1 MTFLSEQL
9 YILHLMGAEISGILN
24 LCSISPT
31 FHNGSHNQSH
41 WYPSFHLLESHHH
54 FKNSA
59 LLQSPLHPPPMY
71 WSHGKAWVNTIV
83 AKLRAF
89 HSHCLQE
96 NCCLA
101 FLELW
106 KHFATKYH
114 HLCLSPVIP
123 VYRNSYLIL
132 LLFFNLVTYQ
142 YNTVQYNT
150 NLLSIQ
156 QLHCLL
162 KCELGHINLLLGNE
176 NNQ

>member
-1 MTFLSEQL
+1 MTS

-41 WYPSFHLLESHHH
+41 WYPSFHLLEPHHH

-59 LLQSPLHPPPMY
+59 LLQSPLCPPPMD

-83 AKLRAF
+83 VKLRAF
-89 HSHCLQE
+89 HSHCTARKLLS
-96 NCCLA
+96 CILRTLKTFCH
-101 FLELW
+101 
-106 KHFATKYH
+106 KIPS
-114 HLCLSPVIP
+114 LCLSPVIL
-123 VYRNSYLIL
+123 VYSNSHLIL
-132 LLFFNLVTYQ
+132 LLFFDLVPYQ

-156 QLHCLL
+156 QLHCFL
-162 KCELGHINLLLGNE
+162 KCELGHINLLLDNE